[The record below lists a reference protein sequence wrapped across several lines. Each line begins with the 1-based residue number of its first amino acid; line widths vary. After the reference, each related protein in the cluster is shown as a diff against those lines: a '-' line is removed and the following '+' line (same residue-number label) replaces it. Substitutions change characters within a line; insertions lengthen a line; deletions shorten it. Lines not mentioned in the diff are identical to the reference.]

1 MLSEE
6 VIEGAAERQPF
17 LCLYF
22 KLSTLL
28 FRKERNE
35 VDRSEESIGVLAEIV
50 L

>member
-22 KLSTLL
+22 KFSTRS

-35 VDRSEESIGVLAEIV
+35 VERSEESIGVLAEV
-50 L
+50 FL